1 MYPNALRRHLGRVTR
16 ARRAPCHFRG
26 QIMKTSA
33 EGIAFLER
41 HEGVVLKAYLCPA
54 GHWTIGAGLT
64 KATGIIT
71 PKAGMKI
78 TRQEASALLAQALSG
93 NYEPG
98 VARQMP
104 GANQHEFDGGVS
116 FHFNTGK
123 IAKASWVKAWLD
135 GNWEEVERRIK
146 LWKKGG
152 GRVLPGLVR
161 RRQEEFDLLAYG
173 VYEKP
178 AEPVIDAGLARVVV
192 SLTQDEVFDIR
203 AGFKKLGYAPGDDAR
218 GVKAGSVGA
227 FQLDHGLTVD
237 GIIGRATLST
247 LQRRIDARA
256 KVKTNT
262 AVAGTGAGAAGTAGA
277 TDTIPVDQAASVM
290 ALVAGWGLL
299 LALYLAWSYRDVIAA
314 KMAHHFPN
322 LARKLRGH

>member
-1 MYPNALRRHLGRVTR
+1 
-16 ARRAPCHFRG
+16 
-26 QIMKTSA
+26 MKTSA

-116 FHFNTGK
+116 FHFNTGQ

-135 GNWEEVERRIK
+135 GDWGEVKRRIK

-161 RRQEEFDLLAYG
+161 RREEEFDLIAHASYG
-173 VYEKP
+173 KEVSQRV
-178 AEPVIDAGLARVVV
+178 EPRLARITLP
-192 SLTQDEVFDIR
+192 LTQDEIGTLR
-203 AGFKKLGYAPGDDAR
+203 KELKLLGYDPGDNVL
-218 GVKAGSVGA
+218 GVAAGAAGA

-277 TDTIPVDQAASVM
+277 TDTIPVDQAISAM

-314 KMAHHFPN
+314 KMAHRFPN